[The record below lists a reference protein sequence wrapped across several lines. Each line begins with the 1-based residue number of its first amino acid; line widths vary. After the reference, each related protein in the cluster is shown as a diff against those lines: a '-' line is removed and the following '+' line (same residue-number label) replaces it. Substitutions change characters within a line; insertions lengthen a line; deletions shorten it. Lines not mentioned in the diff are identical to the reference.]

1 MNREKDL
8 STLAQK
14 TSQGIND
21 FMRRKMVNKNNHFDL
36 ERLSTVIISLQQ
48 ALTKKTDGTCD

>member
-1 MNREKDL
+1 
-8 STLAQK
+8 
-14 TSQGIND
+14 
-21 FMRRKMVNKNNHFDL
+21 MVNKNNHFDL